1 LLRSIE
7 HRIESLFEGVFGRAF
22 RSHVQPVELARKL
35 AKEMDEH
42 RTVSLSRVYVPN
54 EYHLYLSPKD
64 REQFQGYEQG
74 LLSELSE
81 YLADHARREN
91 YALVSR
97 PRIELREDDD
107 LSVGEFGIAA
117 RLVQTPAQPHP
128 EQQPVEAEPGGTR
141 AYQLPPMPPPPA
153 APPEEAAVEPEA
165 PAPGPAEPA
174 PDPAVPTP
182 SPEPEIP
189 VAAAAAA
196 AGAAAE
202 LQDDTPPDGKAAA
215 AAPEPEPEAPP
226 APPARGVLVAAG
238 VSHDVDRP
246 LMTLGRSRDCDIAI
260 DDPSVSRRHAELHR
274 EDGGF
279 TLVDLGST
287 NGTQVNG
294 QKIDR
299 VTLQTGDRI
308 TLGQTELRFE
318 QL

>member
-1 LLRSIE
+1 MLRSIE

-54 EYHLYLSPKD
+54 EYHLYLSPQD
-64 REQFQGYEQG
+64 REQFQGYEEG
-74 LLSELSE
+74 LLSELSD
-81 YLADHARREN
+81 YLAEHARREG

-117 RLVQTPAQPHP
+117 RLVQPPSQPPP
-128 EQQPVEAEPGGTR
+128 EPPPVEAEPGGTR
-141 AYQLPPMPPPPA
+141 AYKLPPPPA
-153 APPEEAAVEPEA
+153 APPPPEA
-165 PAPGPAEPA
+165 PAQDDVAEPA
-174 PDPAVPTP
+174 APAPI
-182 SPEPEIP
+182 PEPE
-189 VAAAAAA
+189 VSVAGAAAAAA
-196 AGAAAE
+196 VAAE
-202 LQDDTPPDGKAAA
+202 LGDEDTSDD
-215 AAPEPEPEAPP
+215 EARP
-226 APPARGVLVAAG
+226 ALPPARGVLVSAG
-238 VSHDVDRP
+238 VSHELDGS
-246 LMTLGRSRDCDIAI
+246 LLTLGRSRDCDIPI

-274 EDGGF
+274 DSDGF

-294 QKIDR
+294 RKIDR
-299 VTLQTGDRI
+299 VPLQNGDRI

-318 QL
+318 RL

>member
-74 LLSELSE
+74 LLSELSD
-81 YLADHARREN
+81 YLADHARREG
-91 YALVSR
+91 YALSSR

-117 RLVQTPAQPHP
+117 RLVQPQSEPPPPPEPAD
-128 EQQPVEAEPGGTR
+128 ALRGGTS
-141 AYQLPPMPPPPA
+141 AYKLPAPPPA
-153 APPEEAAVEPEA
+153 APPQEAPAEDDAAEPVAPLPIPEPEA
-165 PAPGPAEPA
+165 PVVG
-174 PDPAVPTP
+174 
-182 SPEPEIP
+182 
-189 VAAAAAA
+189 AAA
-196 AGAAAE
+196 AGAAA
-202 LQDDTPPDGKAAA
+202 GAAA
-215 AAPEPEPEAPP
+215 AGLGDEGTSDDEPAPVL
-226 APPARGVLVAAG
+226 PPARGVLVSAG
-238 VSHDVDRP
+238 VSHELDQQ
-246 LMTLGRSRDCDIAI
+246 LLTLGRSRDCDIPI

-274 EDGGF
+274 DSDGF

-294 QKIDR
+294 HKVDR
-299 VTLQTGDRI
+299 TMLQNGDRI

-318 QL
+318 RL

>member
-117 RLVQTPAQPHP
+117 RLVQTPAQPPP

-141 AYQLPPMPPPPA
+141 AYQLPPIPPPPPA
-153 APPEEAAVEPEA
+153 APLEEAAVEP
-165 PAPGPAEPA
+165 AEPE
-174 PDPAVPTP
+174 PEPAVPTP
-182 SPEPEIP
+182 SVEPEIP

-196 AGAAAE
+196 AAAAAE
-202 LQDDTPPDGKAAA
+202 LQDDTPPSAEAVP

-226 APPARGVLVAAG
+226 PPPARGVLVAAG

-274 EDGGF
+274 ENGGF

-299 VTLQTGDRI
+299 VALQSGDRI

>member
-117 RLVQTPAQPHP
+117 RLVQTPAQPP
-128 EQQPVEAEPGGTR
+128 SEPQPVEAEPGGTR
-141 AYQLPPMPPPPA
+141 AYRLPPIPPPAPA
-153 APPEEAAVEPEA
+153 APPEEAAVEP
-165 PAPGPAEPA
+165 AEPA
-174 PDPAVPTP
+174 PEPEPAVPTP
-182 SPEPEIP
+182 RPEPEIP

-202 LQDDTPPDGKAAA
+202 LQDDTPPDVEAAA
-215 AAPEPEPEAPP
+215 AAAEAEPEAPP
-226 APPARGVLVAAG
+226 PPPARGVLVAAG

-299 VTLQTGDRI
+299 VTLQSGDRI